1 MEAVGSAQAHFL
13 LCVSTPLGSY
23 VSAYPTPLSYYE
35 GVEPVAGLTPGS
47 TKSPERPLRSHC
59 GGMASL

>member
-1 MEAVGSAQAHFL
+1 MEAAGSAQVHFL
-13 LCVSTPLGSY
+13 LCVSTPLGIY
-23 VSAYPTPLSYYE
+23 VPAYPTPLSYYE